1 MCLRIYVSKYLA
13 KYKLENVT
21 RKLPFFRHI
30 FIYSRKLQTFVTFIN
45 IYNFY
50 IAVFNLVTT
59 DRFIPEILGAR
70 INV

>member
-50 IAVFNLVTT
+50 ISVFNLVTT
-59 DRFIPEILGAR
+59 DRLPEILGAR
-70 INV
+70 NNV